1 MGKIYEVKKG
11 VVKEKDGPDEGKIT
25 PLGKDKLSLTIGGNK
40 LEGTHMLPDDKIK
53 WEENPNR
60 VWRRFQDDDGDKNTR
75 KKKKKTNMLN
85 GMWIDKNKDDEPL
98 EKIQEIYS
106 IENEK
111 VTDGENE
118 APIKI
123 SDMDKVEIEK
133 EFQDKKD
140 WKGTHEDGDAIPE
153 DKIDWGG
160 DQVWIRLKHKKIKD
174 LQKKMND
181 KPGDE
186 ELKDLENK
194 VKKLEEEKNKIEE
207 KKKEAE
213 EREAEALKKATSGV
227 PNEET
232 LKQEITKMEEANE
245 ENAKEKEKLDN

>member
-1 MGKIYEVKKG
+1 MG
-11 VVKEKDGPDEGKIT
+11 
-25 PLGKDKLSLTIGGNK
+25 
-40 LEGTHMLPDDKIK
+40 LPDDKIK
-53 WEENPNR
+53 WEENR
-60 VWRRFQDDDGDKNTR
+60 VWRRFQDDDGDKTRR

-111 VTDGENE
+111 VTDGENK

-140 WKGTHEDGDAIPE
+140 WKGTHKDGDAIPE
-153 DKIDWGG
+153 DKIDWGD

-194 VKKLEEEKNKIEE
+194 VKTLE
-207 KKKEAE
+207 
-213 EREAEALKKATSGV
+213 
-227 PNEET
+227 
-232 LKQEITKMEEANE
+232 
-245 ENAKEKEKLDN
+245 